1 VELQSQPAI
10 FVLECI
16 FTLYLLMSQGV
27 MVDKYLQPAIIAI
40 CDTYKLSKSI
50 GGVLI
55 AVGVSVTE
63 LTACCLSFQRHGVK
77 MTEFGMAMNIGGLA
91 FSVSLIPVLAYAM
104 NYGFNKPRPE
114 APTTEVYEF
123 SRSRFKWC
131 FLRDIALMQCSLIGY
146 FLSLDTGTMTVQA
159 VALQL
164 TIFASYCA
172 LVYTQDIHFT
182 KKLQSLKSESEA
194 QDGE

>member
-1 VELQSQPAI
+1 
-10 FVLECI
+10 
-16 FTLYLLMSQGV
+16 
-27 MVDKYLQPAIIAI
+27 
-40 CDTYKLSKSI
+40 
-50 GGVLI
+50 
-55 AVGVSVTE
+55 
-63 LTACCLSFQRHGVK
+63 

-114 APTTEVYEF
+114 APTTEMYEF

-131 FLRDIALMQCSLIGY
+131 FIRDIALMQCSLIGY

-194 QDGE
+194 QDGEQLLATEKSQFLAQDELVQHTNHSQEKVFHLVE